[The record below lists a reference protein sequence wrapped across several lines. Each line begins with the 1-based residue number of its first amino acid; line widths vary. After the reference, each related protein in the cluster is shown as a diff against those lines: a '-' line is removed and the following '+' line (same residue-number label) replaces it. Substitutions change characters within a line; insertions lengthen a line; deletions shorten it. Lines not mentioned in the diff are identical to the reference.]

1 MHTLMLA
8 KQKGGVGAST
18 IARELGV
25 IAASQGQRVVF
36 VDLDP
41 QATLSKW
48 WNRRT
53 QGQTDQ
59 PNPALAV
66 VRPEQLVPT
75 LRQLEAAD
83 AADLVVIDVPPSVH
97 SFMRRVMEAA
107 DFILVPVRPT
117 SDDFEALP
125 EIVAMIEETERRYA
139 FVLTQAPTGRRIR
152 AVEEAIPILAR
163 QGRVAGVI
171 RFRSAFPA
179 AAAGAMVSTEYEVAG
194 KAAVE
199 MRDLWGFVQAE
210 LRKRARPGTRD
221 ADPAPATASSMTGL
235 GGTFRDAHRE
245 ALGPGQ
251 GTAPGLAQGASAAA
265 SAVAPPVA
273 TAVAAAMTPAMARVS

>member
-25 IAASQGQRVVF
+25 LAAANGQRVVF
-36 VDLDP
+36 IDLDP

-53 QGQTDQ
+53 QGQDGT
-59 PNPALAV
+59 PNPALASV
-66 VRPEQLVPT
+66 PPEQLLAT
-75 LRQLEAAD
+75 LRQFELGGAI
-83 AADLVVIDVPPSVH
+83 DLVVIDVPPSVH
-97 SFMRRVMEAA
+97 SFMRRVMEAS

-125 EIVAMIEETERRYA
+125 EIVEMIEQAGRRYA
-139 FVLTQAPTGRRIR
+139 FVVTQAPTGRRIR

-163 QGRVAGVI
+163 QGRVAGI
-171 RFRSAFPA
+171 LRFRSAFPA

-199 MRDLWGFVQAE
+199 IRDLWGFISAE
-210 LRKRARPGTRD
+210 LARIDRGR
-221 ADPAPATASSMTGL
+221 
-235 GGTFRDAHRE
+235 
-245 ALGPGQ
+245 Q
-251 GTAPGLAQGASAAA
+251 AAA
-265 SAVAPPVA
+265 PL
-273 TAVAAAMTPAMARVS
+273 ARAS